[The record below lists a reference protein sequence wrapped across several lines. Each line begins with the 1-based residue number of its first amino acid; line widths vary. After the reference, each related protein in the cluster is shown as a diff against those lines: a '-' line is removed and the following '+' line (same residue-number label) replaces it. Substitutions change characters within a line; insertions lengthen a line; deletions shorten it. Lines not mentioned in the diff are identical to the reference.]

1 METDALLK
9 DNNVIS
15 EDFNENVL
23 KCLPTMPWQISE
35 KEIETRRDLRDR
47 RIFTIDPPTS
57 KDLDDA
63 VSCTRLP
70 DGNYEIGVHVADV
83 SYFVK
88 PNTALDRDARKRAIT
103 VYLVQKSVPM
113 LPLPLSEE
121 ICSLKPGEN
130 R

>member
-23 KCLPTMPWQISE
+23 KCLPTTPWQISE

-88 PNTALDRDARKRAIT
+88 PNTALDRDARKRATT

-113 LPLPLSEE
+113 LPLLLSEE
-121 ICSLKPGEN
+121 TCSLNPGEN